1 MSEFAIE
8 TPRLILRS
16 WRDAD
21 LEPFHAMSNDER
33 VMVTLGPLM
42 DRDQTAA
49 VIARRRAEEQ
59 AEGHCFWALERKA
72 DGTFLGFCG
81 LVRGNVGPIISKVEI
96 GWRLAH
102 HEWGQGYARE
112 AAGASLA
119 WGFDTLAD
127 DAIWA
132 ITTPGNVRSWGLMKR
147 LGMVRHDDL
156 DFEHPS
162 LPEGDPLKPHI
173 TYSISR
179 DDWLRAR

>member
-1 MSEFAIE
+1 MPEFAIE

-42 DRDQTAA
+42 NREQAAA

-59 AEGHCFWALERKA
+59 AEGHCFWALERRA
-72 DGTFLGFCG
+72 DGAFLGFCG

-102 HEWGQGYARE
+102 HAWGQGYARE
-112 AAGASLA
+112 AAEASLE

-179 DDWLRAR
+179 SDWFQ